1 MKRKSTFDQPWYIA
15 KCRMCREMKH
25 LVEFRVRKGRPG
37 ELLRCR
43 SCDEAVREERYPTV
57 QPSPYE

>member
-43 SCDEAVREERYPTV
+43 TCAAAVRAERCPTV